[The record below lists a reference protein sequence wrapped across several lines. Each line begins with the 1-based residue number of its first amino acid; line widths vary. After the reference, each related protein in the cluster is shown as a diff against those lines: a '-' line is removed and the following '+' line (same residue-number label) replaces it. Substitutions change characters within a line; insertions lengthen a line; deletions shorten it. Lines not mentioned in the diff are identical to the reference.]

1 MNTRKRMVTS
11 LQTAKLCRARL
22 HHSRL
27 ACSGTF
33 PWTGKQPPAEFPPQ
47 NFSTNFFFSF
57 SAKIHEDEVK
67 REIQTTGINLAPEI
81 LQVFQNSQIFHDHKP
96 LKTKTPSPQPA
107 TFTLGSAKVDKPKLG
122 QISEED
128 SKKLLERLEE
138 GNAWWMN
145 L

>member
-11 LQTAKLCRARL
+11 LRMAKLCRARL
-22 HHSRL
+22 HHNRRL

-33 PWTGKQPPAEFPPQ
+33 PLTGLQLPAEFQPQ
-47 NFSTNFFFSF
+47 NFIEIFVFCF

-96 LKTKTPSPQPA
+96 LKTKTTSPQPA
-107 TFTLGSAKVDKPKLG
+107 TFTLGSAKVDKPKLD

-138 GNAWWMN
+138 GNE
-145 L
+145 